1 LEAGTRWRVNFGWEY
16 ARALGRSVNLEVGEY
31 LVGGVD

>member
-1 LEAGTRWRVNFGWEY
+1 LDTGARWRVNFGWEFV
-16 ARALGRSVNLEVGEY
+16 RSLGREVNLEVGEY